1 MAAMAF
7 CGSCSSPGGRPVSAV
22 LCPRSECRSARSS
35 LCCPVRPGEPFANIP
50 RRSSARTRMTSR
62 RAASE
67 LCGEGRPA
75 QGWLQPVRNWL
86 RRPRQFPC
94 AGSRNEKGLGM
105 RLTVPFSLRIRAREI
120 HKLCVTA
127 IDLEPRQL
135 LFVEGPL
142 RRMLARRTSN

>member
-1 MAAMAF
+1 
-7 CGSCSSPGGRPVSAV
+7 
-22 LCPRSECRSARSS
+22 
-35 LCCPVRPGEPFANIP
+35 
-50 RRSSARTRMTSR
+50 
-62 RAASE
+62 
-67 LCGEGRPA
+67 
-75 QGWLQPVRNWL
+75 
-86 RRPRQFPC
+86 
-94 AGSRNEKGLGM
+94 M